1 MSLYIPRV
9 IDTLLEEYLE
19 TFGAVYIR
27 GPKWCGKT
35 TTAEQKAKS
44 IVRFQDPKTGESNR
58 MMAEIDPSL
67 LLKGDNPRLLDEWQ
81 VVPKIWDAVRLQVDD
96 LKVEGLFI
104 LTGSTVPV
112 DDDQRHSGTGRIS
125 RLTMRPMSL
134 MESGESNGKVSLSS
148 LFLGKAIEPGMLS
161 SLAIPQLAYVMVRGG
176 WPASIGK
183 SERAAGLIA
192 QEYLVS
198 LAESDVSRT
207 TKTQKNPER
216 VHALLRS
223 YARNVSTLATNENIM
238 RDISENDMSF
248 SESLYYEYL
257 NALQR
262 LYVIED
268 VSAWKPSIRSK
279 TAIRSRPKRE
289 FVDPSLAVAAIG
301 LSSAML
307 LENLEYMGFV
317 FETLCIR
324 DLRVYSQPL
333 GGTVSYYHDRYDLE
347 CDCVLHLRD
356 GRYALIE
363 CKLGGSR
370 IDEGAA
376 HLLELNSLIE
386 QHGMKKPSFLMVLT
400 ATNTAYARPDDV
412 LVVPIGCLGI

>member
-1 MSLYIPRV
+1 MSQYIPRV

-19 TFGAVYIR
+19 AFGAVYIR

-44 IVRFQDPKTGESNR
+44 IIRFQDPKTGESNR

-207 TKTQKNPER
+207 TKTQKNPE
-216 VHALLRS
+216 
-223 YARNVSTLATNENIM
+223 STCTSQKLCTKRFN
-238 RDISENDMSF
+238 
-248 SESLYYEYL
+248 LGYE
-257 NALQR
+257 
-262 LYVIED
+262 
-268 VSAWKPSIRSK
+268 
-279 TAIRSRPKRE
+279 
-289 FVDPSLAVAAIG
+289 
-301 LSSAML
+301 
-307 LENLEYMGFV
+307 
-317 FETLCIR
+317 
-324 DLRVYSQPL
+324 
-333 GGTVSYYHDRYDLE
+333 
-347 CDCVLHLRD
+347 
-356 GRYALIE
+356 
-363 CKLGGSR
+363 
-370 IDEGAA
+370 
-376 HLLELNSLIE
+376 
-386 QHGMKKPSFLMVLT
+386 
-400 ATNTAYARPDDV
+400 
-412 LVVPIGCLGI
+412 

>member
-1 MSLYIPRV
+1 MSQYIPRV

-216 VHALLRS
+216 VRALLRS
-223 YARNVSTLATNENIM
+223 YARNVSTLATNKNIL
-238 RDISENDMSF
+238 RNILENDMSF
-248 SESLYYEYL
+248 SESLFYEYL

-268 VSAWKPSIRSK
+268 VSAWNPSIRSK

-301 LSSAML
+301 LSSAL
-307 LENLEYMGFV
+307 
-317 FETLCIR
+317 
-324 DLRVYSQPL
+324 
-333 GGTVSYYHDRYDLE
+333 
-347 CDCVLHLRD
+347 
-356 GRYALIE
+356 
-363 CKLGGSR
+363 
-370 IDEGAA
+370 
-376 HLLELNSLIE
+376 
-386 QHGMKKPSFLMVLT
+386 
-400 ATNTAYARPDDV
+400 
-412 LVVPIGCLGI
+412 